1 MRKIK
6 KPLKTICIALI
17 WLGIWQIL
25 SAVAGLSVLLPSPIE
40 TLHELRLLAVTANF
54 WQSILASIARIAIG
68 FLFGTLIG
76 VLTAVASAF
85 SSTVNDFLEPVI
97 HIIKATPV
105 ASFIVLAIVWLKS
118 GNVPSFTAMLM
129 VFPIVWMNVRTGIRE
144 TDKKLLEMSD
154 AFGVPK
160 GKKIRKIYLPS
171 VKPYF
176 ISAATTAMG
185 LAWKAGIAAEVICN
199 PKNSIGSGIY
209 ASKIYLETPKL
220 FAWTAVVVLL
230 SIALEKI
237 MLRVLKRG
245 TKDDKR
251 S

>member
-6 KPLKTICIALI
+6 NSLKTILIALI

-25 SAVAGLSVLLPSPIE
+25 STVAGLSVLLPSPLE
-40 TLHELRLLAVTANF
+40 TLHELRLLAVTADF
-54 WQSILASIARIAIG
+54 WQSVLASIVRIAIG
-68 FLFGTLIG
+68 FLLGTIIG
-76 VLTAVASAF
+76 LLTAAASAF
-85 SSTVNDFLEPVI
+85 SPTVNDFLEPVI

-105 ASFIVLAIVWLKS
+105 ASFIVLAVVWLKS
-118 GNVPSFTAMLM
+118 GNVPSFTSMLM

-144 TDKKLLEMSD
+144 TDKKLLEMAD
-154 AFGVPK
+154 AFGVMK
-160 GKKIRKIYLPS
+160 GKKFRKIYLPS

-185 LAWKAGIAAEVICN
+185 LAWKSGIAAEVICN

-209 ASKIYLETPKL
+209 ASKIYLETPQL